1 MATITPFED
10 VLEYLEP
17 LRDLLVNEDVSEVMV
32 NPDLRVFVEELG
44 IKSEVTG
51 LRIRPENLLAAARRI
66 ARHEGVE
73 LNEQTP
79 ICNAR
84 FGDGSSRVCI
94 VIPPVS
100 PNGLALTIRRFRT
113 QSFTAHELI
122 QAGAL
127 PESVWAEL
135 ARAIEQRKNIL
146 VAGGMGTGKT
156 TFLNLMARLI
166 PEHERIVLLESPPE
180 IQIDHPN
187 K

>member
-1 MATITPFED
+1 
-10 VLEYLEP
+10 
-17 LRDLLVNEDVSEVMV
+17 MV

-122 QAGAL
+122 QSGAL

-135 ARAIEQRKNIL
+135 VSAMAKHRNIL
-146 VAGGMGTGKT
+146 IAGPMSSGKT
-156 TFLNLMARLI
+156 TI
-166 PEHERIVLLESPPE
+166 
-180 IQIDHPN
+180 
-187 K
+187 

>member
-66 ARHEGVE
+66 ARQEGVE
-73 LNEQTP
+73 LNAQTP

-94 VIPPVS
+94 VVPPVS
-100 PNGLALTIRRFRT
+100 PDGLALTIRRFRAR
-113 QSFTAHELI
+113 SFTAHELI
-122 QAGAL
+122 QSGAL
-127 PESVWAEL
+127 PESVWTEL
-135 ARAIEQRKNIL
+135 VSAMAHRRNVI
-146 VAGGMGTGKT
+146 VAGPVGSGKT
-156 TFLNLMARLI
+156 TILNLIASLI
-166 PEHERIVLLESPPE
+166 PAHERI
-180 IQIDHPN
+180 
-187 K
+187 